1 MMQIRFGVLISGL
14 ALLWPALLSAQ
25 TRVVV
30 VDFKGPSAKSV
41 QSAVENVLE
50 DHDIELVPSKRAATT
65 AHRSGADLD
74 SESGRV
80 RVGKKLKVRAFL
92 EGHMR
97 TVKHRTE
104 LSIVVFG
111 AADGMPAGEF
121 KTTQSKSAA
130 LTKDVHAHLW
140 AAISDALTGNPP
152 TRSSEPDLIDDTAP
166 VAKATKPAPTPTAKR
181 APVAVAATE
190 TEIPPPVSQASD
202 DEAGALAEHADQ
214 EEPTSGS
221 GPEVFDV
228 GVGARFGTRSFAYN
242 DSLPGLRGYDLGFSP
257 NLALHAHWY
266 PGAHVTEGVLAN
278 IGVDLRGELM
288 VGVSSQNSA
297 GQKFSTSSHAF
308 GVGVRGRIPLD
319 KLELGLIAGF
329 GQHTFSLSN
338 TNKIEPGVPDVVYN
352 FVRTGAEAQYQLMSW
367 FALKGTAA
375 YLIGLSQGE
384 LTQSAWFPHGTGSG
398 VEAEISVQAGSP
410 KLVGELAF
418 SVQRYFMALN
428 PNPTDAA
435 VVTNGRVAGGAL
447 DEYLSFRLG
456 MIYRH

>member
-1 MMQIRFGVLISGL
+1 MLIRFGVLSVGL
-14 ALLWPALLSAQ
+14 ALLCPALVSAQ
-25 TRVVV
+25 TRVVI

-50 DHDIELVPSKRAATT
+50 DHDIELVPSKRAVTQ

-80 RVGKKLKVRAFL
+80 RVGKKLKLRAFVQ
-92 EGHMR
+92 GR
-97 TVKHRTE
+97 THAAKHRTE

-111 AADGMPAGEF
+111 ASDGMPAGEF
-121 KTTQSKSAA
+121 KTSQAKSAA
-130 LTKDVHAHLW
+130 LIKDVHAHLW
-140 AAISDALTGNPP
+140 AAISDALTGRTPARAP
-152 TRSSEPDLIDDTAP
+152 EPDLIEETAP
-166 VAKATKPAPTPTAKR
+166 VAKATKPAPPPPAKR
-181 APVAVAATE
+181 APAAVIATE
-190 TEIPPPVSQASD
+190 TEAPEGVAQASD
-202 DEAGALAEHADQ
+202 EEAGALAEHADS

-221 GPEVFDV
+221 GPSVFDI

-242 DSLPGLRGYDLGFSP
+242 DSLPGLRGYDLGLSP

-266 PGAHVTEGVLAN
+266 PGAQATDGVLAN

-288 VGVSSQNSA
+288 VGVTSQNSS

-308 GVGVRGRIPLD
+308 GIGVRGRIPLN

-329 GQHTFSLSN
+329 GQHTFSLSD
-338 TNKIEPGVPDVVYN
+338 TNKVDPGVPDVVYN
-352 FVRTGAEAQYQLMSW
+352 FVRTGLEGQYQFVPW
-367 FALKGTAA
+367 FALKGTAS

-384 LTQSAWFPHGTGSG
+384 LTQNAWFPHGTGSG
-398 VEAEISVQAGSP
+398 VEAEISIQAGSP

-418 SVQRYFMALN
+418 SVQRYFMSLN
-428 PNPTDAA
+428 PSPTDAA
-435 VVTNGRVAGGAL
+435 VVANGRVAGGAL